1 MTKVMHQ
8 SFISEKMWY
17 NEWVLAEQQYND
29 ANHQTNRQTSRDKV
43 LYSFRMLQFAQRETN
58 RIQTAARKRGES
70 LTYTM
75 ICRGLL

>member
-1 MTKVMHQ
+1 MHQ

-29 ANHQTNRQTSRDKV
+29 ANRQTNRQTSRDKV
-43 LYSFRMLQFAQRETN
+43 LCSFRMLQFAQRKTY
-58 RIQTAARKRGES
+58 RIRTAAQKRGDS

-75 ICRGLL
+75 IYRQAAK